1 MLHLGYKLSSE
12 EFGPSDL
19 IQHAARAEAAGFDF
33 ALISDHF
40 HPWSDRQG
48 QSPFVWSVL
57 GGVPSVTKRLSVGTG
72 ATCPILRTHRA
83 IVAQRDIRPRLRRA
97 GSAPRRV
104 PAPRKRAA

>member
-40 HPWSDRQG
+40 HPSRDLDAIRKATQAG
-48 QSPFVWSVL
+48 YDHVCLHQ
-57 GGVPSVTKRLSVGTG
+57 VGPEQEG
-72 ATCPILRTHRA
+72 FIRFFERE
-83 IVAQRDIRPRLRRA
+83 IRPRVRRA
-97 GSAPRRV
+97 GSAPRRA
-104 PAPRKRAA
+104 PALRRHAA